1 MKYRINLIS
10 DTVTKPTPA
19 MLNAMLSADL
29 GDDVF
34 KEDPTVAAL
43 ESKMAAMFSKEAGL
57 FCPSG
62 TMTNQI
68 AIKAHT
74 VPMDEMICETHSHVF
89 QYEVGGYAF
98 HSGIAVNPIP
108 GINGKLN
115 VSLVEGQIKAT
126 MDWLPRTRLV
136 VIENTCNRA
145 GGQFYTE
152 NELREL
158 SDFCKKNDLVFHC
171 DGARVFNALLESH
184 INSQDYGEYF
194 DSISICLSKGLGA
207 PVGSVLV
214 GTNEMIQ
221 RARRIRKV
229 MGGGM
234 RQAGIIAAA
243 GIYALDHHIER
254 LAIDHV
260 HAKRIEIALKKCSF
274 VKEIIPVQSNIVIF
288 ALKDHISPN
297 EFIEILHQ
305 HDIHASAFGKNL
317 VRFVTHLD
325 IQEKMVEEV
334 CFLLES
340 I

>member
-1 MKYRINLIS
+1 
-10 DTVTKPTPA
+10 
-19 MLNAMLSADL
+19 
-29 GDDVF
+29 
-34 KEDPTVAAL
+34 
-43 ESKMAAMFSKEAGL
+43 
-57 FCPSG
+57 
-62 TMTNQI
+62 
-68 AIKAHT
+68 
-74 VPMDEMICETHSHVF
+74 
-89 QYEVGGYAF
+89 
-98 HSGIAVNPIP
+98 
-108 GINGKLN
+108 
-115 VSLVEGQIKAT
+115 
-126 MDWLPRTRLV
+126 
-136 VIENTCNRA
+136 
-145 GGQFYTE
+145 
-152 NELREL
+152 
-158 SDFCKKNDLVFHC
+158 
-171 DGARVFNALLESH
+171 
-184 INSQDYGEYF
+184 
-194 DSISICLSKGLGA
+194 
-207 PVGSVLV
+207 
-214 GTNEMIQ
+214 
-221 RARRIRKV
+221 